1 MILEETQ
8 DNKDVL
14 IMLMIQE
21 RENYIKLKEQE
32 NEGLKKLLT
41 QQIEENR
48 HLIKTIKQLKSKRN
62 C

>member
-21 RENYIKLKEQE
+21 RDKQIKLLEKE
-32 NEGLKKLLT
+32 NNGLKELLIR
-41 QQIEENR
+41 QVEENR
-48 HLIKTIKQLKSKRN
+48 HLLKIIKQLKNKRN
-62 C
+62 G